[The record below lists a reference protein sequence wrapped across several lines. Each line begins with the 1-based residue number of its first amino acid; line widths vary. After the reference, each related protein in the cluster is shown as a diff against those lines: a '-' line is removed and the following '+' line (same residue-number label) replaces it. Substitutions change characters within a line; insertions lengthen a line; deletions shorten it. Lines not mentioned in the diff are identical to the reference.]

1 MDDKKR
7 PNRKLDREGAD
18 DVIRGRNFAGE
29 QYAATEEEQTRER
42 ERVAR
47 RMPEESD
54 QFVTD
59 AEMEAREAN
68 SSPRD
73 DDSSDHD

>member
-7 PNRKLDREGAD
+7 PKRKLVREDDA

-42 ERVAR
+42 ERIAR
-47 RMPEESD
+47 RMPKESD
-54 QFVTD
+54 QFVSD
-59 AEMEAREAN
+59 AEMEVREAN
-68 SSPRD
+68 SSPPD
-73 DDSSDHD
+73 DDSDRD

>member
-7 PNRKLDREGAD
+7 PKRKLVREDDA

-29 QYAATEEEQTRER
+29 QYAATEQEQTRER
-42 ERVAR
+42 ERIAR
-47 RMPEESD
+47 RMSEESD

-68 SSPRD
+68 SSPQD
-73 DDSSDHD
+73 DDADRD

>member
-7 PNRKLDREGAD
+7 PKRKLVREDDA
-18 DVIRGRNFAGE
+18 DVIRGRNFEGE
-29 QYAATEEEQTRER
+29 QYAATEQEQTRER

-59 AEMEAREAN
+59 AEMEVREAN

-73 DDSSDHD
+73 DDEDND

>member
-1 MDDKKR
+1 MDDRKR
-7 PNRKLDREGAD
+7 LKRKLDREGDAD
-18 DVIRGRNFAGE
+18 VMRGRNFAGE
-29 QYAATEEEQTRER
+29 QYAATEQEQTRER

-47 RMPEESD
+47 RMPEESE

-73 DDSSDHD
+73 DDSSDRD

>member
-1 MDDKKR
+1 MDDKNRQK
-7 PNRKLDREGAD
+7 RKLVREDDA

-29 QYAATEEEQTRER
+29 QYAATEQEQTRER
-42 ERVAR
+42 ERIAR

-59 AEMEAREAN
+59 AEMEVREAN

-73 DDSSDHD
+73 DDADSD

>member
-7 PNRKLDREGAD
+7 SKRKLVREDDA

-29 QYAATEEEQTRER
+29 QYAATEQEQTRER
-42 ERVAR
+42 ERIAR
-47 RMPEESD
+47 RMPEDSD
-54 QFVTD
+54 QLVTD
-59 AEMEAREAN
+59 AEMEVREAN

-73 DDSSDHD
+73 DDADRD

>member
-7 PNRKLDREGAD
+7 SKRKLVREDDA
-18 DVIRGRNFAGE
+18 DVIRGRDFAGE
-29 QYAATEEEQTRER
+29 QYAATEQEQTRER
-42 ERVAR
+42 ERIAR

-68 SSPRD
+68 SSPQD
-73 DDSSDHD
+73 DDADRD

>member
-7 PNRKLDREGAD
+7 RKRKLVREDDA
-18 DVIRGRNFAGE
+18 DVIRGRDFAGE
-29 QYAATEEEQTRER
+29 QYAATEQEQTRER
-42 ERVAR
+42 ERIAR

-59 AEMEAREAN
+59 AEMEVREAN
-68 SSPRD
+68 SSRRD
-73 DDSSDHD
+73 DDADRD

>member
-7 PNRKLDREGAD
+7 PKRKLVREDDAD
-18 DVIRGRNFAGE
+18 VLRGRDFAGE
-29 QYAATEEEQTRER
+29 QYAATEQEQTRER

-59 AEMEAREAN
+59 AEMEVREAN

-73 DDSSDHD
+73 DDEDND

>member
-7 PNRKLDREGAD
+7 PKRKLVREDDA
-18 DVIRGRNFAGE
+18 DVIRGRNFEGE
-29 QYAATEEEQTRER
+29 QYATTEQEQTRER

-59 AEMEAREAN
+59 AEMEVREAN

-73 DDSSDHD
+73 DDEDND

>member
-7 PNRKLDREGAD
+7 PKRKLVREDDA

-29 QYAATEEEQTRER
+29 QYAATEQEQTRER
-42 ERVAR
+42 ERIAR
-47 RMPEESD
+47 RMSEESD

-59 AEMEAREAN
+59 AKMELREAN
-68 SSPRD
+68 ASPPD
-73 DDSSDHD
+73 DEDDHD

>member
-7 PNRKLDREGAD
+7 PKRKPVREGDA

-29 QYAATEEEQTRER
+29 QYAATEQEQTRER
-42 ERVAR
+42 ERIAR

-59 AEMEAREAN
+59 AEMEVREAN
-68 SSPRD
+68 SSPPDDEEDRD
-73 DDSSDHD
+73 

>member
-7 PNRKLDREGAD
+7 PKRKLVREDDA

-29 QYAATEEEQTRER
+29 QYAATEQEQTRER
-42 ERVAR
+42 ERIAR

-68 SSPRD
+68 SSPQD
-73 DDSSDHD
+73 DDADRD

>member
-7 PNRKLDREGAD
+7 PKRKLVREDEA

-29 QYAATEEEQTRER
+29 QYAATEQEQTRER
-42 ERVAR
+42 ERVGR

-68 SSPRD
+68 SSPPD
-73 DDSSDHD
+73 DNEDHD